1 MISAKSAR
9 RPMLAGALMLITA
22 LAVSSRPAGS
32 ASEINVASKTDPI
45 VVIGT
50 TKGPIKVVVFKKEA
64 PATSANFLDLV
75 QRHFYDG
82 LVFHRYV
89 DKFVIQGGD
98 PTGTGGGNFVD
109 PQTHKDR
116 LVKLEK
122 KPNLQ
127 HNAAGVLAM
136 ARTSDP
142 DSASCQ
148 FYITLA
154 PATFLDNPPG
164 YAVFGKVVDGL
175 DNAMKL
181 RKGDKMTKVTIQ
193 K

>member
-9 RPMLAGALMLITA
+9 RPMLAGALTLITA
-22 LAVSSRPAGS
+22 LAVSSSPVGA

-45 VVIGT
+45 VIIGT

-64 PATSANFLDLV
+64 PVTSANFLDLV

-82 LVFHRYV
+82 LGFHRYV
-89 DKFVIQGGD
+89 KDFVIQGGD
-98 PTGTGGGNFVD
+98 PTGSGGGNFVD

-116 LVKLEK
+116 HVKLEK

-136 ARTSDP
+136 ARTQDP

-154 PATFLDNPPG
+154 PANFLDNPPG
-164 YAVFGKVVDGL
+164 YAVFGKVVEGL
-175 DNAMKL
+175 DNALKL
-181 RKGDKMTKVTIQ
+181 RQGDKMTKVTLQ